1 MLICEISIVGNT
13 KVKKN
18 TIDLDEI
25 DEGIM
30 NSISDQINCS
40 KNGNLSNMVDAN
52 ETNCNISSVNETWMS
67 NTTINSEPS
76 VSCFHTASTWSEEYK
91 EYVTYIIVA
100 FGLVGNSLSMF

>member
-1 MLICEISIVGNT
+1 MCYIKYLLAVLICEISIVGNT

-18 TIDLDEI
+18 TIDLGEI

-40 KNGNLSNMVDAN
+40 KNGNLSIMVDVN

-76 VSCFHTASTWSEEYK
+76 VSCYLQHLRGVRNIK
-91 EYVTYIIVA
+91 
-100 FGLVGNSLSMF
+100 NM